1 MTELIPLQIVGDCW
15 NNPTEFQ
22 EQINQHPPGTPL
34 ELDLRN
40 EAPCLKEL
48 GVTDVLNA
56 WIDNRRVTPDQVHLH
71 RWTNPVEYVPYR
83 RINVSPKTEISHFFY
98 LVRNHWQSQEPSLEQ
113 QLQYQQLFGLFIGRL
128 TVSRAV
134 ILYQC
139 NGSYSNIFASKMKQ
153 AAPLPWYMEVEHKNL
168 ENLSEWVGL
177 REQAEMF
184 AWYKDDVVP
193 SIDNKSVTDQF
204 ATPTSYIETNTSLL
218 QHYHKFAVE
227 IVCETYST
235 GDTFFPT
242 EKTIRPIMTAKPMI
256 VFGPRYYLARL
267 RSLGF
272 QTYNNIWDESY
283 DLYEGPKRW
292 QLMQRS
298 MRTLIE
304 CSRSDQQQMLTR
316 AHNIAI
322 FNRKRLDDLSS
333 FRVHLTDHDYKKF

>member
-1 MTELIPLQIVGDCW
+1 MAELIPLQIVGDCW

-22 EQINQHPPGTPL
+22 QQINQQPLGTPL
-34 ELDLRN
+34 QLDLRN

-48 GVTDVLNA
+48 GVTDVLNT
-56 WIDNRRVTPDQVHLH
+56 WIENRHSSPDQVHLH
-71 RWTNPVEYVPYR
+71 RWANPVEYVPYR
-83 RINVSPKTEISHFFY
+83 RVNTTPKVEISHFFY
-98 LVRNHWQSQEPSLEQ
+98 MVRNYWQSQEPTLEQ
-113 QLQYQQLFGLFIGRL
+113 QLQYQKLFGLFIGRV

-139 NGSYSNIFASKMKQ
+139 SNFYNNFFISRMKQ
-153 AAPLPWYMEVEHKNL
+153 AAPLPWYMEVEQKNL
-168 ENLSEWVGL
+168 ENLANWIPL
-177 REQAEMF
+177 REQARMF
-184 AWYKDDVVP
+184 AWYADDVVT

-204 ATPTSYIETNTSLL
+204 VTPTSYIETNTSLL
-218 QHYHKFAVE
+218 QHYKNFAVE
-227 IVCETYST
+227 VVCETYSM

-242 EKTIRPIMTAKPMI
+242 EKTMRPIMTAKPMI

-272 QTYNNIWDESY
+272 QTYHDIWDESY

-304 CSRSDQQQMLTR
+304 RSRADQHDMLSR
-316 AHNIAI
+316 AHDIAV

-333 FRVHLTDHDYKKF
+333 FRVHLTNHDYTKF